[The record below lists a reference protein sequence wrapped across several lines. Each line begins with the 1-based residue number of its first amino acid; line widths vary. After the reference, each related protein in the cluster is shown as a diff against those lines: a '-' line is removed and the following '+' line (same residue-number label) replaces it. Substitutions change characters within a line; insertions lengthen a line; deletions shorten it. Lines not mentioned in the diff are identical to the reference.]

1 MGKDYEEIDEGI
13 HKWIQAQRMFFV
25 ATAPN
30 ADDGLI
36 NCSPKGTD
44 SFRVLGPRK
53 VAYLDLTG
61 SGVETIAHVKEN
73 ERIVIMMCA
82 FDGPPKIFRFYGRG
96 EVLLKGSPEFDA
108 LIGEFAPYPGIRSII
123 VVHVSR
129 IIDSCG
135 YSIPRYD
142 YQGERDILSK
152 WATSKGE
159 QGVTEY
165 QQQKNRESLDGLPG
179 VDELE

>member
-1 MGKDYEEIDEGI
+1 MGKQYTEIDEKIKG
-13 HKWIQAQRMFFV
+13 WISKQRIFFV
-25 ATAPN
+25 STAPLSG
-30 ADDGLI
+30 DGHI
-36 NCSPKGTD
+36 NCSPKGLD
-44 SFRVLGPRK
+44 CFRVLGPK
-53 VAYLDLTG
+53 TIGYVDTGG
-61 SGVETIAHVKEN
+61 SGIETLAHLREN
-73 ERIVIMMCA
+73 GRIVIMMCA
-82 FDGPPKIFRFYGRG
+82 FDGPPKIFRFYGVGRAI
-96 EVLLKGSPEFDA
+96 EPHEADFDDLLSRFPESPA
-108 LIGEFAPYPGIRSII
+108 ARNII
-123 VVHVSR
+123 VIDVEQ